1 MISNKSVVLS
11 PEVEEEAPR
20 MVEVAEEV
28 VIKVKVVEDQ
38 DMTLL
43 MMVSLQLVPLEVNGE
58 ISQLLRS
65 DRFLIGILYINCN

>member
-1 MISNKSVVLS
+1 MISNRSVVLN

-28 VIKVKVVEDQ
+28 VIKAKVVEDQ

-43 MMVSLQLVPLEVNGE
+43 MMISLQLVPL
-58 ISQLLRS
+58 
-65 DRFLIGILYINCN
+65 